1 MNPSTNASATTNTAT
16 PSARIAL
23 ITGANRGIGRAT
35 AVRLARDGFDVIVT
49 YRSHREEAEEVVL
62 EIGQLGRV
70 AVALPLDV
78 SRVAGFGAFVDGVRD
93 VLRETWQRERFD
105 VLINNGGVQVAQP
118 TLEATPEAFDQLVD
132 VHFKGVFFLTQQ
144 LVPLIANPGAIV
156 NISSGT
162 ARFYVPERAIYSAV
176 KGAVEVLSRYLATE
190 LGTRGIT
197 VNVIAPGAVATDFS
211 GGMLRSNEQL
221 QKHIASLTP
230 LGRFGVADDV
240 AGAIAA
246 LVGEGNRFVTG
257 QRIEVSGGVYL

>member
-1 MNPSTNASATTNTAT
+1 MSINANAATTAAAT
-16 PSARIAL
+16 STRIAL

-35 AVRLARDGFDVIVT
+35 AMRLARDGFDVIVT
-49 YRSHREEAEEVVL
+49 YRSHREEAEEVVR
-62 EIGQLGRV
+62 EIGRLGRR

-93 VLRETWQRERFD
+93 VLRETWHRESFD

-118 TLEATPEAFDQLVD
+118 TLQATPEAFDQLVD

-190 LGTRGIT
+190 LGPRGIT

-211 GGMLRSNEQL
+211 GGMLRSSEQL

-230 LGRFGVADDV
+230 LGRFGVADDI

-246 LVGEGNRFVTG
+246 LVSEGNRFVTG
-257 QRIEVSGGVYL
+257 QRIEVSGGVHL